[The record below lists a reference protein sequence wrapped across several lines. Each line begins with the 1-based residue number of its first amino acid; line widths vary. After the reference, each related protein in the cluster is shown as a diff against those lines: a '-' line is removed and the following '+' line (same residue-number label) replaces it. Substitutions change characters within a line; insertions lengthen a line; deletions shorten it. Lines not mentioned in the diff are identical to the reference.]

1 MIQKLS
7 GIVLCT
13 FKYNDKKNIVHIFTE
28 QSGRMSFLIPAVRS
42 RKSTVNSVLFQP
54 LSLVEFEAEI
64 RLKATLHTIKEAK
77 LWYPFQTI
85 PYDPYKSGIAL
96 FLSEFLFRTLREETD
111 NEALYAY
118 LVHSIQWLDSCE
130 RSFANF
136 HLVFLMRLSRF
147 LGLYPYVETYR
158 EGDYFDMLNA
168 CFTSQQPLNGMYV
181 RPQEAVHIHNLMRMR
196 YETMHLFAM
205 NRLERNRCLEVI
217 IAYYRLHLPDF
228 QELKSLPVLKELFV

>member
-28 QSGRMSFLIPAVRS
+28 QNGRMSFLIPAVRS

-64 RLKATLHTIKEAK
+64 RLRSTLHTIKEAK
-77 LWYPFQTI
+77 LWYPFQSI

-96 FLSEFLFRTLREETD
+96 FLSEFLFRVLREETN

-118 LVHSIQWLDSCE
+118 LVHSVEWLDSCD

-147 LGLYPYVETYR
+147 IGLYPYVETYQ

-205 NRLERNRCLEVI
+205 NRIERNRCLEVI